1 MKHKA
6 GVNWNCSARR
16 SSFEVLATAIAVCL
30 VLTAVTCLP
39 VVLIGFRKEIT
50 WAFALAVLAFSM
62 LGFVTGGNISDSRE
76 PAVAAVMPAALT
88 LVGGIGAFLI
98 GSKGV
103 QNQVV
108 VAALILN
115 FSLALFIGGYSGAEL
130 RFQDELSVEQDIGLE
145 KNRHAVDLQRL
156 LNYVDLLKTKHD
168 LKRKRKLIFLD
179 LRARSSEG
187 QWIRSKDCFSS
198 FAAGLHEGI
207 CGRATLDNST
217 IDFLAD

>member
-1 MKHKA
+1 LELL
-6 GVNWNCSARR
+6 SA
-16 SSFEVLATAIAVCL
+16 SFFEVLATAIAVCL

-62 LGFVTGGNISDSRE
+62 LGFVTGSNMSDSRE

-168 LKRKRKLIFLD
+168 LETQEKVD
-179 LRARSSEG
+179 LSRFE
-187 QWIRSKDCFSS
+187 
-198 FAAGLHEGI
+198 
-207 CGRATLDNST
+207 ST
-217 IDFLAD
+217 IERRTEDKK